1 LTLEQVSHA
10 YGAVEAVRDVSLT
23 LAPGELVCLLGPS
36 GCGKTTV
43 LRVTAGL
50 EELQKGRVLIDGRV
64 VADGRLQEAPESRNV
79 GLMFQ
84 DYALFPHLSAADNVE
99 FGLRRL
105 TSADRRAR
113 AAEALEQ
120 VGMGGQA
127 KAFPHTLSGG
137 QQQRVALAR
146 ALAPEPYIMLLDEP
160 FSGLDV
166 RLRNQIRDDA
176 LHVLKSSGAATLM
189 VTHDPE
195 EAMFMA
201 DRIAV
206 MRDGRLLQVGPPA
219 DLYYAPSNAFVAGF
233 FGDINRLQARVA
245 NGRVATVLGE
255 VEASGFADGLE
266 VEVLIRPEALT
277 LRPAATGGSGG
288 DADGEGG
295 GRARVMAA
303 RLLGRTSLVHLSVD
317 GADGQ
322 DLHLHARVPG
332 RFLPEENEIM
342 SVQLDGQDLHLH
354 ARVPGRFLPE
364 ENEIMSV
371 QLDRS
376 QTFVFAASEAK

>member
-1 LTLEQVSHA
+1 MDALTLEQVSHA

-43 LRVTAGL
+43 LRLTAGL
-50 EELQKGRVLIDGRV
+50 EALQKGRVLIDGRV
-64 VADGRLQEAPESRNV
+64 VADGRLQEPPEARNV

-84 DYALFPHLSAADNVE
+84 DYALFPHLSAAENVE

-105 TSADRRAR
+105 ASADRRAR

-146 ALAPEPYIMLLDEP
+146 ALAPEPHIMLLDEP

-176 LHVLKSSGAATLM
+176 LHVLKNSGAATLM

-206 MRDGRLLQVGPPA
+206 MRDGRILQVGPPA
-219 DLYYAPSNAFVAGF
+219 DLYYAPSDAFVAGL
-233 FGDINRLQARVA
+233 FGDINRLEARVA
-245 NGRVATVLGE
+245 DGRVATVLGE

-277 LRPAATGGSGG
+277 LRPAATSGPG
-288 DADGEGG
+288 DGAGG
-295 GRARVMAA
+295 GMARVMAA

-342 SVQLDGQDLHLH
+342 MVH
-354 ARVPGRFLPE
+354 
-364 ENEIMSV
+364 
-371 QLDRS
+371 LDRS
-376 QTFVFAASEAK
+376 QTFVFAAGEAT

>member
-1 LTLEQVSHA
+1 MSHA
-10 YGAVEAVRDVSLT
+10 YGAVQAVRDLSLT

-43 LRVTAGL
+43 LRLTAGL

-105 TSADRRAR
+105 ASADRRAH
-113 AAEALEQ
+113 ATEALAQ

-127 KAFPHTLSGG
+127 DAFPHTLSGG

-146 ALAPEPYIMLLDEP
+146 ALAPKPHIMLLDEP

-176 LHVLKSSGAATLM
+176 LHVLKSSSAATLM

-206 MRDGRLLQVGPPA
+206 MRDGRILQVGPPA
-219 DLYYAPSNAFVAGF
+219 DLYYAPADAFVAGF

-245 NGRVATVLGE
+245 DGRVATVLGE
-255 VEASGFADGLE
+255 VEAGGFADGLE
-266 VEVLIRPEALT
+266 VEVLIRPEALK
-277 LRPAATGGSGG
+277 LRPATSGG
-288 DADGEGG
+288 PGGAPEGAPGG
-295 GRARVMAA
+295 GAGGGPDDGGGGTARVMAA

-322 DLHLHARVPG
+322 ELHLHARVPG

-342 SVQLDGQDLHLH
+342 MIH
-354 ARVPGRFLPE
+354 
-364 ENEIMSV
+364 
-371 QLDRS
+371 LDRS
-376 QTFVFAASEAK
+376 QTFVFAASDAK

>member
-1 LTLEQVSHA
+1 MDALTLDQVSHA

-43 LRVTAGL
+43 LRLTAGL

-64 VADGRLQEAPESRNV
+64 VSDGRRHEAPEARNV

-105 TSADRRAR
+105 TSANRRAR
-113 AAEALEQ
+113 ATEALAQ

-127 KAFPHTLSGG
+127 EAFPHTLSGG

-146 ALAPEPYIMLLDEP
+146 ALAPEPHIMLLDEP

-206 MRDGRLLQVGPPA
+206 MRDGRILQVGPPA
-219 DLYYAPSNAFVAGF
+219 DLYYAPTDAFVAGF

-245 NGRVATVLGE
+245 NGRVATLLGE
-255 VEASGFADGLE
+255 VEAGGLADGLD

-277 LRPAATGGSGG
+277 LRPASSDSPGDASGG
-288 DADGEGG
+288 T
-295 GRARVMAA
+295 ARVMAA
-303 RLLGRTSLVHLSVD
+303 RLLGRTSLVHLSID
-317 GADGQ
+317 GTDGE

-342 SVQLDGQDLHLH
+342 MVH
-354 ARVPGRFLPE
+354 
-364 ENEIMSV
+364 
-371 QLDRS
+371 LDRS
-376 QTFVFAASEAK
+376 QTFVFAAGEAK

>member
-1 LTLEQVSHA
+1 MDDALTLEHVSHA
-10 YGAVEAVRDVSLT
+10 YGAVQAVGDVSLA
-23 LAPGELVCLLGPS
+23 LAPGELMCLLGPS

-50 EELQKGRVLIDGRV
+50 ETLQQGRVLIDGRV
-64 VADGRLQEAPESRNV
+64 VADGRVQAPPETRNV

-84 DYALFPHLSAADNVE
+84 DYALFPHLSASQNVE

-105 TSADRRAR
+105 ASAERRSR
-113 AAEALEQ
+113 AAAALKQ
-120 VGMGGQA
+120 VGMSGQA
-127 KAFPHTLSGG
+127 EAFPHTLSGG

-146 ALAPEPYIMLLDEP
+146 ALAPQPRIMLLDEP

-166 RLRNQIRDDA
+166 RLRNQVRDDA

-206 MRDGRLLQVGPPA
+206 MHDGRILQAGPPA
-219 DLYYAPSNAFVAGF
+219 DLYYAPADAFVAGF
-233 FGDINRLQARVA
+233 FGEINRLRARVA

-255 VEASGFADGLE
+255 FEAGGFAEGVT
-266 VEVLIRPEALT
+266 VEVLIRPEGLK
-277 LRPAATGGSGG
+277 LHPAASGG
-288 DADGEGG
+288 PAADGG

-332 RFLPEENEIM
+332 RFLPEEN
-342 SVQLDGQDLHLH
+342 
-354 ARVPGRFLPE
+354 A
-364 ENEIMSV
+364 IMSV

-376 QTFVFAASEAK
+376 QTFVFAANEAK